1 MSESRRAVG
10 NPDVAAQLVTL
21 PEQVAARGTV
31 KLIREWRGLLGKDL
45 AELMGV
51 TPGYIS
57 KIESGHAQL
66 SGSTLQ
72 AAAAAL
78 RVQPQLLCRAI
89 PVEPTEGTHYRSQ
102 SRTPQRERNRARAA
116 ANMTA
121 YMLNEV
127 LTDIGVEWPRALPTF
142 DVDLL
147 DGGPVEAA
155 QLVRRMWR
163 ITGAVEDLAGELEA
177 AGVLIL
183 EMPPEI
189 DTIDA
194 ITVRTP
200 GPAEAVI
207 LMRPGVPEDRKRH
220 SLAHELGHLVMDL
233 ESSQAGIKEIEERA
247 DRFAGEFLA
256 PYGELHEDL
265 AGITPAQMDTVDN
278 LRNDWGVSAASLI
291 KRAHDHGDL
300 TDQQYRYWFRVLN
313 ARNMLRGP
321 RYCLYPVQPEAAH
334 AALSSVREVGRS
346 ATDLIALTEVQLP
359 DWEETMGQAW
369 PFKQV
374 SRVSSLRLIQ
384 GGRLGSGH
392 GRRVE

>member
-1 MSESRRAVG
+1 MSESRRTLV
-10 NPDVAAQLVTL
+10 NPDAAAQLVSM

-31 KLIREWRGLLGKDL
+31 KLIREWRGMLGKEL

-57 KIESGHAQL
+57 KIESGQAQL
-66 SGSTLQ
+66 TGSTLQ

-78 RVQPQLLCRAI
+78 RVQPQLLCRGI
-89 PVEPTEGTHYRSQ
+89 SVEPSEGTHYRSQ
-102 SRTPQRERNRARAA
+102 SRTPQRQRNKVRAA

-127 LTDIGVEWPRALPTF
+127 LNDIGVEWPRALPSF

-163 ITGAVEDLAGELEA
+163 ITDAIEDLAGELEA
-177 AGVLIL
+177 AGVFIL
-183 EMPPEI
+183 DMPAEI

-207 LMRPGVPEDRKRH
+207 LMRSDVPEDRKRH

-233 ESSQAGIKEIEERA
+233 KSSQVGIKDIEDRA

-256 PYGELHEDL
+256 PYEELHEDL
-265 AGITPAQMDTVDN
+265 AGITPAQMDTIDN
-278 LRNDWGVSAASLI
+278 LRNYWGVSAASLI
-291 KRAHDHGDL
+291 KRARDNGDL

-334 AALSSVREVGRS
+334 AALNSVRAVGRS
-346 ATDLIALTEVQLP
+346 ATDLIALTEVQLQ
-359 DWEETMGQAW
+359 DWEETMGTAW

-374 SRVSSLRLIQ
+374 SRAPGLRVVH
-384 GGRLGSGH
+384 GAGTGSGQR
-392 GRRVE
+392 RRVE